1 MLREVFKT
9 WAQNNQQQN
18 ALEIESDKKV
28 IVITEYI
35 RSVVGNCGIL
45 FIDNKHYF
53 NVLHGMIGAA
63 KFKHLPKV

>member
-1 MLREVFKT
+1 MLRAVFKT
-9 WAQNNQQQN
+9 WAQNNQQRN
-18 ALEIESDKKV
+18 AFEIESDKKV

-45 FIDNKHYF
+45 F
-53 NVLHGMIGAA
+53 VLHGMIGVA